1 MTVLCPSCRKALRVP
16 PEKADLPGLKARC
29 SGCSTVFVVAEA
41 SLALA
46 AAPAV
51 PQPPPALERPRAPG
65 SFVPAA
71 TVPARAPR
79 PAPSSAAAVAR
90 STPATPPS
98 PSVPAAPTPRA
109 SQTAS
114 PRPPRGGGN
123 WRRCASHASTASQG
137 ICSEC
142 GKGWCGECVKSQGS
156 AMICPNCDTLCLAT
170 AAKEAEEERARMRAR
185 PLTAELGT
193 VFGYPLS
200 DKVGFVLL
208 AVIVG
213 VFSVAA
219 SFAAFGAGL
228 AILFSQGLLYAYAF
242 NAINKVSS
250 GDLKTVMPNV
260 GDITDLVE
268 PMRGGLA
275 AFLISTG
282 PLMILAFLHPPAEV
296 LGSAGVSAPAALTGA
311 PAPTPEPT
319 LDPQLQSLI
328 GETEPAP
335 EGEGADEEDE
345 DGAEAGT
352 AESAEA
358 RAAAVAEE
366 AAYEEPG
373 VPAWVFLAFALA
385 IVWKILYSP
394 VALVAAAISRGFLST
409 LNPVAGIGAIRSM
422 GATYWSAMG
431 VYTAIAV
438 VETALVAALGMI
450 PLAGKFLG
458 AFVQS
463 YTYLAV
469 GCLLGLAVF
478 KKAPELGLD

>member
-1 MTVLCPSCRKALRVP
+1 MTVLCPTCRKALRVP
-16 PEKADLPGLKARC
+16 PDKADLPGLKARC

-46 AAPAV
+46 ATPAV
-51 PQPPPALERPRAPG
+51 PQPPPATEHPRPPG

-71 TVPARAPR
+71 TAPVAAPR
-79 PAPSSAAAVAR
+79 PAPPSAPAAAR
-90 STPATPPS
+90 
-98 PSVPAAPTPRA
+98 PAAPRPPAPPAEARA

-123 WRRCASHASTASQG
+123 WRRCATHASTPSEG

-142 GKGWCGECVKSQGS
+142 GKGWCADCVKSQGS

-170 AAKEAEEERARMRAR
+170 AAKEAEETRARMRAR
-185 PLTAELGT
+185 PLTAELRT

-219 SFAAFGAGL
+219 GVAAFGAGL

-242 NAINKVSS
+242 NAINKVSA

-260 GDITDLVE
+260 GDVTDLVE

-282 PLMILAFLHPPAEV
+282 PLVLLAFLHPPAEV
-296 LGSAGVSAPAALTGA
+296 LGSAGVSAPAAITGA
-311 PAPTPEPT
+311 PAPTPQPT

-328 GETEPAP
+328 GESDPAP
-335 EGEGADEEDE
+335 EGEGVDEEDE
-345 DGAEAGT
+345 SGAEAGT
-352 AESAEA
+352 AEAGEA
-358 RAAAVAEE
+358 RAAALAEE

-373 VPAWVFLAFALA
+373 VPGWVFLAYALA

-409 LNPVAGIGAIRSM
+409 LNPVAGIGAISSM

-438 VETALVAALGMI
+438 VETALVATLGMI

-463 YTYLAV
+463 YTYLAT

>member
-1 MTVLCPSCRKALRVP
+1 VIGVTTDLWHTEWDGYNPRDAEEPPVMTVLCPNCRKALRVP
-16 PEKADLPGLKARC
+16 PDKEDVPGLKARC
-29 SGCSTVFVVAEA
+29 SGCATVFVVAEA

-46 AAPAV
+46 APAPAVAAPAAVPPSAPPAPAV
-51 PQPPPALERPRAPG
+51 PKP
-65 SFVPAA
+65 
-71 TVPARAPR
+71 
-79 PAPSSAAAVAR
+79 
-90 STPATPPS
+90 
-98 PSVPAAPTPRA
+98 A
-109 SQTAS
+109 SQTARA
-114 PRPPRGGGN
+114 RPARASGSA
-123 WRRCASHASTASQG
+123 WRRCANHASTASQG

-142 GKGWCGECVKSQGS
+142 GKGWCADCVKAQGS

-170 AAKEAEEERARMRAR
+170 AAKEAAEVRARMRAR
-185 PLTAELGT
+185 PLTAELVT

-219 SFAAFGAGL
+219 SIAAFGAGL

-242 NAINKVSS
+242 NAINKVSA

-260 GDITDLVE
+260 GDLTDLVE

-282 PLMILAFLHPPAEV
+282 PLVLLALFHPPAEV
-296 LGSAGVSAPAALTGA
+296 LGSAGVSAPAALTGV
-311 PAPTPEPT
+311 PAPTPQPT
-319 LDPQLQSLI
+319 LDPQLPSLI
-328 GETEPAP
+328 GESAP
-335 EGEGADEEDE
+335 GSEAEAADGEGEN
-345 DGAEAGT
+345 GAEPGSE
-352 AESAEA
+352 ESAQA
-358 RAAAVAEE
+358 RAAA
-366 AAYEEPG
+366 AAQEGPHEEPG
-373 VPAWVFLAFALA
+373 VPAWVFLAFTLA

-394 VALVAAAISRGFLST
+394 VALLAAAISRGFLST
-409 LNPVAGIGAIRSM
+409 LNPLAGISAISSM

-438 VETALVAALGMI
+438 VEAVLVAALGMI
-450 PLAGKFLG
+450 PLAGRFLG